1 MTCYFRHL
9 NHIFEKAE
17 IQVTPQNKKQLD
29 KLIYCI
35 VRTNYKDCPATWSE
49 IKKQIANNENEFVA
63 KLKSEW
69 EKQNQ

>member
-1 MTCYFRHL
+1 MTCYLRHL
-9 NHIFEKAE
+9 NHLFEKAE
-17 IQVTPQNKKQLD
+17 IHVTPQNKKQLD
-29 KLIYCI
+29 KIIHGI

-69 EKQNQ
+69 NKQNL